1 MRKMF
6 RNDYCEL
13 AHERILKAL
22 LNARE
27 EQNVGYGLDKH
38 SDNARRLIKETF
50 KLDNPEIQF
59 LAGGTQANMTVI
71 SYLLKPYEAV
81 ISCDTGHINVH
92 ETGAVEGS
100 GNKIVIVPN
109 KNGKVTAEEVEKV
122 MKLHHDEHMVKIKM
136 VYISNSTEIGTIYY
150 KDELISLR
158 NVCDKYGLY
167 LFLDGARLGSAL
179 TSSANDVTPELLGKV
194 CDAFYIGGTKNGTLY
209 GEAVVLNDK
218 EKFNDFRY
226 HIKNKGAML
235 SKGFSLGIQYEELFK
250 DGLYFEIGRHENKMA
265 DMIKDEIKKLNIK
278 YIEDAPTNQIF
289 VEVDDELA
297 HNLIDLYGCELWEE
311 KENSKVVRI
320 VTSFNTSEEAVKELL
335 TDVKSWIN
343 K

>member
-1 MRKMF
+1 MKKMF

-13 AHERILKAL
+13 AHERILRAL
-22 LNARE
+22 LNAKD
-27 EQNVGYGLDKH
+27 EQNVGYGLDAH
-38 SDNARRLIKETF
+38 SENARRLIKETF
-50 KLDNPEIQF
+50 KLNNPEIQF

-136 VYISNSTEIGTIYY
+136 VYISNSTEIGSIYY
-150 KDELISLR
+150 KDELLKLR
-158 NVCDKYGLY
+158 EVCDKYNLY

-179 TSSANDVTPELLGKV
+179 TSKENDVTPELIGKV

-209 GEAVVLNDK
+209 GEAVVLNNK
-218 EKFNDFRY
+218 ELFNDFRY

-250 DGLYFEIGRHENKMA
+250 DGLFFEIGRHENKMA
-265 DMIKDEIKKLNIK
+265 ELIKEELSKLGIDFIK
-278 YIEDAPTNQIF
+278 ESPTNQIF
-289 VEVDDELA
+289 VDVDEKLA
-297 HNLIDLYGCELWEE
+297 HKLINEYGCELWEE
-311 KENSKVVRI
+311 KESSIVVRI
-320 VTSFNTSEEAVKELL
+320 VTSFNTKVEAVNELL
-335 TDVKSWIN
+335 ADLKKWIN

>member
-1 MRKMF
+1 MKKMF

-13 AHERILKAL
+13 AHERILRAL
-22 LNARE
+22 LNAKD

-38 SDNARRLIKETF
+38 SENARNLIKDIF

-59 LAGGTQANMTVI
+59 LAGGTQVNMTVI

-100 GNKIVIVPN
+100 GNKIVVVPN
-109 KNGKVTAEEVEKV
+109 VNGKVTAEEVEKV
-122 MKLHHDEHMVKIKM
+122 MRLHRDEHMVKIKM

-150 KDELISLR
+150 KDELLKLR
-158 NVCDKYGLY
+158 EVCDKYGLY

-179 TSSANDVTPELLGKV
+179 TCKVNDVTCELIGQV

-209 GEAVVLNDK
+209 GEAVVLANK
-218 EKFNDFRY
+218 TLFNDFRY

-235 SKGFSLGIQYEELFK
+235 SKGFSLGIQFEELFK
-250 DGLYFEIGRHENKMA
+250 DGLFFEIGCHENEMA
-265 DMIKDEIKKLNIK
+265 DLIKQELLKLNIEFIK
-278 YIEDAPTNQIF
+278 DSPTNQIF
-289 VEVDDELA
+289 VDVDKKMA
-297 HNLIDLYGCELWEE
+297 HNLINEYGCELWEE
-311 KENSKVVRI
+311 KEYSTVVRI
-320 VTSFNTSEEAVKELL
+320 VTSFNTTVEAVNELL
-335 TDVKSWIN
+335 ADLRKWVN

>member
-22 LNARE
+22 LNAKD
-27 EQNVGYGLDKH
+27 EQNVGYGLDTH
-38 SDNARRLIKETF
+38 SENARRLIKEVF

-150 KDELISLR
+150 KDELLKLR
-158 NVCDKYGLY
+158 EICDKYNLY

-179 TSSANDVTPELLGKV
+179 TSSVNDVTPELIGKV
-194 CDAFYIGGTKNGTLY
+194 CDAFYVGGTKNGTLY
-209 GEAVVLNDK
+209 GEAVVLNNK
-218 EKFNDFRY
+218 EIFNDFRY

-250 DGLYFEIGRHENKMA
+250 DGLFFEIGHHENKMA
-265 DMIKDEIKKLNIK
+265 DLIKEELIRLNVDFIK
-278 YIEDAPTNQIF
+278 DAPTNQIF
-289 VEVDDELA
+289 LDVNNEIA
-297 HNLIDLYGCELWEE
+297 HNLINDYGCELWEE
-311 KENSKVVRI
+311 KESSTVVRI
-320 VTSFNTSEEAVKELL
+320 VTSFNTKVEAVNELL
-335 TDVKSWIN
+335 ADLRKWIKN
-343 K
+343 